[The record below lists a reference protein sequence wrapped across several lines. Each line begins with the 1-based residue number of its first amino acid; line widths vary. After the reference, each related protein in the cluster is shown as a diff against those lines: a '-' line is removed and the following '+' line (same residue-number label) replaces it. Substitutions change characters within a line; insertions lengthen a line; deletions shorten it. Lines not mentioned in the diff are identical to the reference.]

1 LPGWNCASGVKRPAA
16 HNHGAPL
23 ARDQQKWIP
32 VLRPIARQ
40 LIDVAHDLSGEV
52 TSLRRIMRW
61 RAVFI

>member
-1 LPGWNCASGVKRPAA
+1 
-16 HNHGAPL
+16 L